1 HRRTF
6 CFPMSIPLT
15 KSIPR
20 LRLHRHPWLDALTC
34 GGALV
39 AAFLLV
45 RLLGSPPQRLAVTA
59 DSTRFAPESAFA
71 LTRVLADSFQNRVTG
86 TLASRRA
93 AGWIQARFDA
103 LGLVTEVRD
112 FPVTLRGMA
121 LRGRNVIARSGGA
134 VPGAIV
140 VLAHYDGQTTSGQSA
155 GDDAAGV
162 GVLMELARVL
172 ELHGHRRPITYVATD
187 AQEWGSIGAASYVQL
202 VERPQDIVAVISLD
216 HVENGIGSS
225 VHISGVG
232 QGGGFAPLWLRNAA
246 ADAFAAGSV
255 RTTDVGP
262 VTEWFQRTVRLSLSD
277 QGPFVN
283 AGIPAVNL
291 GVESRRPE
299 IARFLYH
306 TPGDRWETLRLSSF
320 MLLGAGTER
329 LVLALDRADRM
340 SGPFDYLALDRDR
353 MVKGFA
359 ILLSAIAL
367 FLPLALATLEAWQ
380 SARADPA
387 SRAAIRS
394 EIVRAGSWW
403 LIGVVGLAVLGLTV
417 QTGMLPRYELYPA
430 TVRDPFLYTVRW
442 GPVIVTVAALTG
454 ASLTLSWLRRRSKL
468 GASHPLAGRA
478 TALSTLL
485 ALAAIALTRNPFAA
499 VTLLMLPA
507 WLWPW
512 IEPTRRPLTGAASI
526 LVVLASAVPFLAAAY
541 VFARHLE
548 VGTRVAYYLFLQ
560 SAYGAW
566 TPLTVLMFVVAVL
579 AASRLVGTATTRPLP
594 ETGD

>member
-1 HRRTF
+1 MPT
-6 CFPMSIPLT
+6 PIT

-20 LRLHRHPWLDALTC
+20 LRLHRHPWLDAVTFVA
-34 GGALV
+34 ALV
-39 AAFLLV
+39 AAFLLF
-45 RLLGSPPQRLAVTA
+45 RLLGSPPQRLDVAA
-59 DSTRFAPESAFA
+59 DTTHFAPESAFA
-71 LTRVLADSFQNRVTG
+71 TTRTLADSLQNRVTG

-103 LGLVTEVRD
+103 LGLVTEARD
-112 FPVTLRGMA
+112 FPITLRGTA

-155 GDDAAGV
+155 GDNAAGV

-172 ELHGHRRPITYVATD
+172 ELRGHRRPITYLATD

-216 HVENGIGSS
+216 HVENGIGGSI
-225 VHISGVG
+225 HITGVG

-255 RTTDVGP
+255 RTTDVDP

-291 GVESRRPE
+291 GVVSRRPE

-320 MLLGAGTER
+320 SLLGVGAEH
-329 LVLALDRADRM
+329 LVLALDRGDRM
-340 SGPFDYLALDRDR
+340 NGPFDYLALDRDR

-359 ILLSAIAL
+359 ILLAAIAL
-367 FLPLALATLEAWQ
+367 FLPLVLATLEAWQ

-403 LIGVVGLAVLGLTV
+403 LVGVVGLAVLGLTV
-417 QTGMLPRYELYPA
+417 ETGMLPRYELYPA
-430 TVRDPFLYTVRW
+430 TVRDPFLFAVRW
-442 GPVIVTVAALTG
+442 GPVIVTLGALVAVAFALG
-454 ASLTLSWLRRRSKL
+454 WLRRRAGL
-468 GASHPLAGRA
+468 AAAHPLAGRA
-478 TALSTLL
+478 AALSTLL
-485 ALAAIALTRNPFAA
+485 ALAALAVAQNPFAA
-499 VTLLMLPA
+499 VTLFVLPA

-512 IEPTRRPLTGAASI
+512 IGPTRRPITSAASI
-526 LVVLASAVPFLAAAY
+526 LVVLASAAPFLASAY
-541 VFARHLE
+541 IFARHLE
-548 VGTRVAYYLFLQ
+548 VGTKVGYYFFLQ

-566 TPLTVLMFVVAVL
+566 SQLTTLMFVVAVL
-579 AASRLVGTATTRPLP
+579 AASRLVGTATARLLP
-594 ETGD
+594 ESGD